1 MNNKDRD
8 IAINEIKQKIR
19 EHVWKE
25 MEKRKIAR
33 FPKPIK
39 GRIPNFLGS
48 EKAGEK
54 ISKIPAFLNART
66 VFSNPDSPQ
75 RVIRYLTLTLNKTL
89 IMATPKLKKGFLI
102 IDGSRLT
109 PSQKRRAS
117 TIRGAFEYGKKTD
130 DLSSIEIDI
139 KVTGSVATYYDGARL
154 GKGGGFS
161 DLEFAILREMGS
173 ITDETPIITSI
184 HYIQLVEG
192 IPMTRHDVPVDIIL
206 TPTDIIKT
214 NRKYEK
220 PRGIY
225 WDELP
230 EDKITSIPILL
241 KLRRS

>member
-1 MNNKDRD
+1 MNNNSNNL
-8 IAINEIKQKIR
+8 AINEIKQKIR
-19 EHVWKE
+19 ERIWKE

-33 FPKPIK
+33 FPTPVK

-54 ISKIPAFLNART
+54 IREVQAFLNAKI

-75 RVIRYLTLTLNKTL
+75 RVIRYIALSLNKTL
-89 IMATPKLKKGFLI
+89 IMATPKLKKGFLV

-109 PSQKRRAS
+109 LSQKRRAS
-117 TIRGAFEYGKKTD
+117 TIRGAFEYGRLTD
-130 DLSSIEIDI
+130 DLSDIKIDV
-139 KVTGSVATYYDGARL
+139 KVTGSVAAYYDGARL

-161 DLEFAILREMGS
+161 DLEFAILKEMGA

-184 HYIQLVEG
+184 HEIQLVEG

-206 TPTDIIKT
+206 TPTEIIKT
-214 NRKYEK
+214 DRKYEK
-220 PRGIY
+220 PKGIY

-230 EDKITSIPILL
+230 ENKITSIPILL
-241 KLRRS
+241 KLRRK